1 MVFKLF
7 SKLKMIAFEI
17 QSTSEL
23 STQQVRNVEIILKIL
38 QECPQV
44 RSIEF
49 ETPKMGF
56 DLSNQ
61 LLKGIKESQVK
72 HLKINVQN
80 MLFEYNVEE
89 FVNLTS
95 LYIVKTFN

>member
-1 MVFKLF
+1 MFKLF
-7 SKLKMIAFEI
+7 SKLKTIAFEI

-44 RSIEF
+44 RAIEF

-72 HLKINVQN
+72 HLKINIQN

>member
-1 MVFKLF
+1 
-7 SKLKMIAFEI
+7 
-17 QSTSEL
+17 
-23 STQQVRNVEIILKIL
+23 
-38 QECPQV
+38 
-44 RSIEF
+44 
-49 ETPKMGF
+49 MGF

-80 MLFEYNVEE
+80 MLFDYNVEE